1 MATIVT
7 RAGKAS
13 PLTNQELDSNFNN
26 LNTDKAELSG
36 AVFTGAITTNSTI
49 DGRDVAA
56 DGVTADAALPKAG
69 GAMTGNLNLGDNVK
83 ATFGNSDDL
92 QIYHATNTYLEN
104 YTGNLNITN
113 NSNDK
118 NIQLSTD
125 DGSGGVTSYILVNGN
140 AGTVNLSYYGAQKLI
155 TNSGGITVTGAV
167 TATSLDISGDID
179 VDGTTNLDVVD
190 IDGAVD
196 MASTLGVTGV
206 LTANAGVVV
215 DNITI
220 DANQIDVSSGNF
232 VLDVAGEIELDADG
246 GKWIFLDGGTQV
258 GRIENSS
265 SDFVIKSS
273 VNDKDIK
280 FNGEDGN
287 SNITALTLDMS
298 AGGTAIFNDNVGIG
312 QAPTAF
318 SNWRV
323 LEIKG
328 GSAGAMINY
337 ENSSSARVAALAYDE
352 ASTLFRMQTMIDAD
366 ITFEPNNAVAL
377 TLDGS
382 QNAQFAGVV
391 TANAGVV
398 VDNIT
403 IDGNEIDV
411 GSGDLTLDVAGNI
424 ILDADGGYVL
434 LKDAGVQYGGFY
446 TSSSDLVMQ
455 SYVQDKDIIFY
466 GNDGGSG
473 ITALSL
479 DMSAAGAAT
488 FNNSVLLSGTGG
500 LTTTG
505 GNNLTISG
513 TVADHAG
520 LVFATHSIL
529 PAEVGA
535 IASGNII
542 DLGQNGN
549 EFKSLYLNT
558 SIINDSGFT
567 IDSGGDIILD
577 ADAGGVYFKDGGTEI
592 GLLANTGTNFVL
604 MSRVAD
610 KDIIFKGKDGSSTI
624 TALTLDM
631 SAAGAATFNTTIR
644 ANTSIGI
651 GMAPTEILDITS
663 ASGDARIRIDA
674 PSGSDTEIKFYNAGV
689 SQFTIGHDDGTDNFV
704 IGTTNVDAPL
714 VSVSKAG
721 VATFVD
727 DVVADAFLPTTS
739 GAYGSNHVGVH
750 SSGVVLN
757 AATGQT
763 GYIMTAGSAA
773 MTFAPTGATIQL
785 GGLGAANKLDD
796 VESGNWTPVFNNF
809 SATGTTTNAGLYFKV
824 GKLVY
829 VELNLDLS
837 SPSYTGSGSGTYI
850 TGLPFAVSGQLVA
863 SLGASTLLNTAIF
876 MDNNGG
882 GGNVFFKN
890 SIFTIGGQAT
900 VSFMNNSGRLRFS
913 ATYYST
919 A

>member
-488 FNNSVLLSGTGG
+488 FN
-500 LTTTG
+500 
-505 GNNLTISG
+505 
-513 TVADHAG
+513 
-520 LVFATHSIL
+520 
-529 PAEVGA
+529 
-535 IASGNII
+535 
-542 DLGQNGN
+542 
-549 EFKSLYLNT
+549 
-558 SIINDSGFT
+558 
-567 IDSGGDIILD
+567 
-577 ADAGGVYFKDGGTEI
+577 
-592 GLLANTGTNFVL
+592 
-604 MSRVAD
+604 
-610 KDIIFKGKDGSSTI
+610 
-624 TALTLDM
+624 
-631 SAAGAATFNTTIR
+631 TTIR